1 MLFRSRLPRRAPG
14 NIYVTPALRA
24 PTPPPRPAPCG
35 TTFPATVQHRQAW
48 PPTSS
53 PRYIPKDQH
62 PQILNLPP
70 PLPSSL
76 SPGSLGPSIH
86 WRVPTPPAW
95 QAPTPVR
102 GSPRPVTVT
111 LTLLQFTSLLP
122 EHPVPLLSPR
132 LSSQGL
138 SSSCPMAPSAHTP
151 AALLASE
158 VGGGGQGGC
167 RRHGLAS
174 GVWGLFMHW
183 RRKWQPTPVF
193 LPGESQERGSL
204 VGCRLWGRTESDMT
218 EVT

>member
-1 MLFRSRLPRRAPG
+1 MQTLYLISTLPHSPHSLSSTTHR
-14 NIYVTPALRA
+14 NILMCKGQGSHCFPHPVPAA
-24 PTPPPRPAPCG
+24 ACSQVPPYS
-35 TTFPATVQHRQAW
+35 RQAW

-70 PLPSSL
+70 LLPSSL

-122 EHPVPLLSPR
+122 EHPVPLLSPC

-174 GVWGLFMHW
+174 GVWGLSPFCAGPSALRW
-183 RRKWQPTPVF
+183 
-193 LPGESQERGSL
+193 
-204 VGCRLWGRTESDMT
+204 
-218 EVT
+218 

>member
-1 MLFRSRLPRRAPG
+1 MSDS
-14 NIYVTPALRA
+14 VTPWTAA
-24 PTPPPRPAPCG
+24 C
-35 TTFPATVQHRQAW
+35 QASLFITNSQSILKLMSIESVM
-48 PPTSS
+48 PSNHLN
-53 PRYIPKDQH
+53 YIPKDQH

-70 PLPSSL
+70 RLPLSL

-122 EHPVPLLSPR
+122 EHPVPLLSPC
-132 LSSQGL
+132 LSSQSL

-151 AALLASE
+151 ASLLASE

-167 RRHGLAS
+167 RRPGLPS
-174 GVWGLFMHW
+174 GVWGLSPFCAGPSALRW
-183 RRKWQPTPVF
+183 
-193 LPGESQERGSL
+193 
-204 VGCRLWGRTESDMT
+204 
-218 EVT
+218 